1 LSVAIFKKLL
11 EFCKKLERNV
21 KEKGEGK
28 RRGQRIEAVR
38 VDFQKLFFF
47 HTVRRLCKN
56 VRLSHST
63 PFPMSIQVI

>member
-1 LSVAIFKKLL
+1 MSVAIFKKLL

-38 VDFQKLFFF
+38 VPVGGINLV
-47 HTVRRLCKN
+47 HT
-56 VRLSHST
+56 
-63 PFPMSIQVI
+63 

>member
-21 KEKGEGK
+21 EKKGEGK

-38 VDFQKLFFF
+38 VDSKSFFSF
-47 HTVRRLCKN
+47 IPLGDCVK
-56 VRLSHST
+56 
-63 PFPMSIQVI
+63 MSGSFILLHPR